1 MTVKSLVLILV
12 RVAKQFVALAEQA
25 LKDAETTTTK

>member
-12 RVAKQFVALAEQA
+12 RVAKQFVSLAEKA
-25 LKDAETTTTK
+25 LKEAEAKKQ